1 MADIDQTDDLENGAI
16 ATPANS
22 FRGGKVYNLA
32 KKLFVLPI
40 VLLLACSDDN
50 SASATADPQTPTSSE
65 STGISSSSE
74 NLDQTFESSDSQ
86 GVSPASSTSDEFMIV
101 PATPPDSVREEI
113 EAAMRIEW
121 LNNHTTEDIGFIL
134 CEIKLYRIGDSAIAP
149 SFVVIEKPNDW
160 AKEMKQ
166 QQASMV
172 RAKLPRITDM
182 LKWGIVKVGDIVICN
197 YTDEEVAL
205 LANGHVQTSEGE
217 MSLQQWLRNATG
229 WPSVQTYV
237 FAIHKETAKTLQ
249 QLRKEYMDQH
259 PEVN

>member
-1 MADIDQTDDLENGAI
+1 MITNLGKLEEVQDLRSVWPNEAKDFTPWLSSNIGRLGETLGIDIDVEETESAVGDFNVDIFAVDADTGKKIIIENQLEATDHDHL
-16 ATPANS
+16 
-22 FRGGKVYNLA
+22 GKLITYASGKAAGLVIWVV
-32 KKLFVLPI
+32 KK
-40 VLLLACSDDN
+40 AR
-50 SASATADPQTPTSSE
+50 
-65 STGISSSSE
+65 
-74 NLDQTFESSDSQ
+74 
-86 GVSPASSTSDEFMIV
+86 DEHK
-101 PATPPDSVREEI
+101 
-113 EAAMRIEW
+113 AAIEW

-166 QQASMV
+166 QASIV

-182 LKWGIVKVGDIVICN
+182 LGWGVVKVGDSIICN

-205 LANGHVQTSEGE
+205 LANGHVQTNEGE

-237 FAIHKETAKTLQ
+237 FAIHKETGKTLQ
-249 QLRKEYMDQH
+249 QLRKDYMDQH
-259 PEVN
+259 PEVS

>member
-1 MADIDQTDDLENGAI
+1 MSTNLGKLEEVQDLRSVWPNEAKDFTPWLSSNISRLGETLGIDIDVEETESAVGDFNVDIFAVDADTGKKIIIENQLEATDHDHLGKLITYAAGKAADLVI
-16 ATPANS
+16 W
-22 FRGGKVYNLA
+22 VV
-32 KKLFVLPI
+32 KK
-40 VLLLACSDDN
+40 AR
-50 SASATADPQTPTSSE
+50 
-65 STGISSSSE
+65 
-74 NLDQTFESSDSQ
+74 
-86 GVSPASSTSDEFMIV
+86 DEHK
-101 PATPPDSVREEI
+101 
-113 EAAMRIEW
+113 AAIEW

>member
-1 MADIDQTDDLENGAI
+1 MGTNLGKLEEVQDLRSVWPNEAKDFTPWLSSNISRLGETLGIDIDVEETESAVGDFNVDIFAVDADTGKKIIIENQLEATDHDHLGKLITYASGKAADLVI
-16 ATPANS
+16 W
-22 FRGGKVYNLA
+22 VV
-32 KKLFVLPI
+32 KK
-40 VLLLACSDDN
+40 AR
-50 SASATADPQTPTSSE
+50 
-65 STGISSSSE
+65 
-74 NLDQTFESSDSQ
+74 
-86 GVSPASSTSDEFMIV
+86 DEHK
-101 PATPPDSVREEI
+101 
-113 EAAMRIEW
+113 AAIEW

>member
-1 MADIDQTDDLENGAI
+1 MGTNLGKLEEVQDLRSVWPNEAKDFTPWLSSNISRLGETLGIDIDVEETESAVGDFNVDIFAVDADTGKKIIIENQLEATDHDHLGKLITYAAGKAADLVI
-16 ATPANS
+16 W
-22 FRGGKVYNLA
+22 VV
-32 KKLFVLPI
+32 KK
-40 VLLLACSDDN
+40 AR
-50 SASATADPQTPTSSE
+50 
-65 STGISSSSE
+65 
-74 NLDQTFESSDSQ
+74 
-86 GVSPASSTSDEFMIV
+86 DEHK
-101 PATPPDSVREEI
+101 
-113 EAAMRIEW
+113 AAIEW

>member
-1 MADIDQTDDLENGAI
+1 MRSVWPNEAKDFTPWLSSNISRLGETLGIDIDVEETESAVGDFNVDIFAVDADTGKKIIIENQLEATDHDHLGKLITYAAGKAADLVI
-16 ATPANS
+16 W
-22 FRGGKVYNLA
+22 VV
-32 KKLFVLPI
+32 KK
-40 VLLLACSDDN
+40 AR
-50 SASATADPQTPTSSE
+50 
-65 STGISSSSE
+65 
-74 NLDQTFESSDSQ
+74 
-86 GVSPASSTSDEFMIV
+86 DEHK
-101 PATPPDSVREEI
+101 
-113 EAAMRIEW
+113 AAIEW

-237 FAIHKETAKTLQ
+237 FAIHKETVKTLQ

>member
-1 MADIDQTDDLENGAI
+1 MSTNLGKLEEVQDLRSVWPNEAKDFTPWLSSNISRLGETLGIDIDVEETESAVGDFNVDIFAVDADTGKKIIIENQLEATDHDHLGKLITYAAGKAADLVI
-16 ATPANS
+16 W
-22 FRGGKVYNLA
+22 VV
-32 KKLFVLPI
+32 KK
-40 VLLLACSDDN
+40 AR
-50 SASATADPQTPTSSE
+50 
-65 STGISSSSE
+65 
-74 NLDQTFESSDSQ
+74 
-86 GVSPASSTSDEFMIV
+86 DEHK
-101 PATPPDSVREEI
+101 
-113 EAAMRIEW
+113 AAIEW

-166 QQASMV
+166 QQASRV

>member
-1 MADIDQTDDLENGAI
+1 MSTNLGKLEEVQDLRSVWPNEAKDFTPWLSSNISRLGETLGIDIDVEETESAVGDFNVDIFAVDADTGKKIIIENQLEATDHDHLGKLITYASGKAADLVI
-16 ATPANS
+16 W
-22 FRGGKVYNLA
+22 VV
-32 KKLFVLPI
+32 KK
-40 VLLLACSDDN
+40 AR
-50 SASATADPQTPTSSE
+50 
-65 STGISSSSE
+65 
-74 NLDQTFESSDSQ
+74 
-86 GVSPASSTSDEFMIV
+86 DEHK
-101 PATPPDSVREEI
+101 
-113 EAAMRIEW
+113 AAIEW